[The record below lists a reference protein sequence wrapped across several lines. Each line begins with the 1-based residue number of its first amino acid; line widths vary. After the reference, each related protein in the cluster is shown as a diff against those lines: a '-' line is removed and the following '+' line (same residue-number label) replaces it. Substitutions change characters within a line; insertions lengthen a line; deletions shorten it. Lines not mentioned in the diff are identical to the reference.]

1 MTNKACKKLHYIVAD
16 VGNPLMCIYPHTIM
30 LVCMVPFQLA
40 ANNHFFQLHYVG
52 MSEPQ
57 QQGDLS
63 EAADWDP

>member
-1 MTNKACKKLHYIVAD
+1 MAVWVCVL
-16 VGNPLMCIYPHTIM
+16 PL
-30 LVCMVPFQLA
+30 QLT

-63 EAADWDP
+63 EAADGDPWQNQEETRGFKHLYRSF

>member
-1 MTNKACKKLHYIVAD
+1 
-16 VGNPLMCIYPHTIM
+16 MCIYPHTIM

>member
-1 MTNKACKKLHYIVAD
+1 MAAVE
-16 VGNPLMCIYPHTIM
+16 NPLKCIYPHTIM
-30 LVCMVPFQLA
+30 LVCVLPLQLA

-63 EAADWDP
+63 EAADRDP